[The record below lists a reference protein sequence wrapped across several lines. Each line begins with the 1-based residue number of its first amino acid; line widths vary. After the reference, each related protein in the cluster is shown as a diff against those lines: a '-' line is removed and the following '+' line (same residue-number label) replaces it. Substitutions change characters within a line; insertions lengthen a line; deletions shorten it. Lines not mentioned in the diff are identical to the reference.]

1 MHCRPRNFTT
11 FTKQNL
17 SRCLS
22 LKFLSAEMDK
32 YILHIPS
39 CQRPCLSLTEIGS
52 LDYWP
57 PSKEIDFIFLKADF
71 LPVVYFG
78 NHHTQWGQKNY
89 EVEVSWHIFWINWI
103 IGLPLRRSTSFF
115 WKRIFFPLST
125 FVTTT
130 FTLGPDALWIC
141 IPNSLTRYFFKLS
154 WTTDG
159 WWESVY
165 WRVLPNTPNL

>member
-1 MHCRPRNFTT
+1 MHSDCLKMSNTFSLHFTFPLRFFINHDVIASQSLNLKKYLQLNIFFKLYFNTLNMNKQILHCRPRNFTT

-89 EVEVSWHIFWINWI
+89 EVEVS
-103 IGLPLRRSTSFF
+103 
-115 WKRIFFPLST
+115 
-125 FVTTT
+125 
-130 FTLGPDALWIC
+130 
-141 IPNSLTRYFFKLS
+141 
-154 WTTDG
+154 
-159 WWESVY
+159 
-165 WRVLPNTPNL
+165 